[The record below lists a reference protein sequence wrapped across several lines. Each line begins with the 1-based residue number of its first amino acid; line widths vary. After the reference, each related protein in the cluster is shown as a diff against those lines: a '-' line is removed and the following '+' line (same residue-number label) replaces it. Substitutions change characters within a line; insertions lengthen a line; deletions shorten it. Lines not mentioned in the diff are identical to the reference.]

1 MTDDPGLRERKKQA
15 TKEALRQAA
24 LRLATTREW
33 DQVRV
38 EDIAAEAGVS
48 TRTFNNY
55 FATKEEVFLASAEER
70 AMQTVAALDARPASE
85 PLWTAVI
92 TAVVDTFAG
101 RPSPDVAAAREM
113 VAPRALFGEQLKAF
127 AVVERALG
135 EAVGLRIGRQD
146 IYPRLVAAAAVG
158 TVRVAFTHW
167 LRSGAREAFP
177 AVLRDALE
185 QVAAGLP
192 EPAGPVSPAGPAGPS
207 RPPGPA
213 GPAGPVRLSEPAGP
227 ASPAGPA
234 GPSRPPGPA
243 GPAGS
248 VRLSEPAGPA
258 EPAEPAGLPG
268 PPGPGRLSG

>member
-48 TRTFNNY
+48 TRTFSNY

-70 AMQTVAALDARPASE
+70 ATQTVAAFDARPAAE

-92 TAVVDTFAG
+92 SAVVDTFAG
-101 RPSPDVAAAREM
+101 RPSPDVRAAREM
-113 VAPRALFGEQLKAF
+113 AAPRALFGEQLKAF

-135 EAVGLRIGRQD
+135 EAIGLRIGRQD

-158 TVRVAFTHW
+158 TVRVAFTYW
-167 LRSGAREAFP
+167 LRSGARDAFP
-177 AVLRDALE
+177 VVLRDALE

-192 EPAGPVSPAGPAGPS
+192 EPAGPPGPAGPPEPAG
-207 RPPGPA
+207 PPGPA
-213 GPAGPVRLSEPAGP
+213 GPPEPAG
-227 ASPAGPA
+227 
-234 GPSRPPGPA
+234 PPGPA
-243 GPAGS
+243 GPP
-248 VRLSEPAGPA
+248 EPAG
-258 EPAEPAGLPG
+258 
-268 PPGPGRLSG
+268 